1 MAKKT
6 DIERQLRAAIRAA
19 PINCNQLAKRS
30 GVSRGVISHFV
41 NENRSLTLTTASKLA
56 DVLGLE
62 ITKVRPV
69 KKSIPKGR

>member
-1 MAKKT
+1 MAKRT
-6 DIERQLRAAIRAA
+6 NIEDQLRRAIVQGPMTRYALSK
-19 PINCNQLAKRS
+19 QT
-30 GVSRGVISHFV
+30 GVAQSILSDFV
-41 NENRSLTLTTASKLA
+41 NGNRSLTLTTASKLA